1 MVALKSTYALYIN
14 TLSYEQEADLK
25 RVIYIQ
31 TKFKLY

>member
-1 MVALKSTYALYIN
+1 MVALKSTYAHIN